1 MADTDAKD
9 IDAQTKKAADEL
21 AAVKAA
27 STTPAPVKDAL
38 APAPAESP
46 VIPAGSPLAAKTAT
60 PSVLAPKTATPAV
73 VTETPAPVP
82 TEEPKT
88 DVVAD
93 TKATLASAKADL
105 DKKIEDNQARID
117 KILAEGKAQETQLA
131 EETKTAQGYLPKAQS
146 LDYKPPKPTSLPE
159 QWGSFAMIF
168 AMLGSMFT
176 RNHATTALNAAA
188 AAMNGFKQGDK
199 EAAELAYKNWQTAS
213 ENMRKSQ
220 EYQNKHYDEIMKN
233 IRERRAEGKAIR
245 QEELTAAR
253 AEMTAAAT
261 SFRDDVMV
269 TALNDRTLNQAQT
282 TARLRDL
289 ALLQAEQAQLKID
302 KARKDAAADA
312 KFQEDVATVAAMDPE
327 NQAIYV
333 AASGS
338 PKAAAWY
345 AKASTQRALLAGK
358 TEQIRNSDEYKK
370 ADEIGKLTLL
380 ADADDPTATKE
391 LDKLVAKQATQKLDG
406 STDAEAQRSN
416 DEAIANYSSPPPP
429 QSARNK
435 VAQKL
440 YEDTMARVRKINK
453 SYDPGTYGNA
463 VKIRRNWQD
472 ASNKSGGQ
480 IQTYNTITHHLS
492 YLDDL
497 VDALETG
504 DQATINRV
512 AKTTAAAI
520 GNPNL
525 AVTDVQAARRV
536 IADEITKGVIGSQ
549 GALLDRDKMDELFD
563 PTQPLSVFKRN
574 IGVLK
579 NLVGGRFAAAQKSFE
594 SGAKQSKEEFWN
606 LLEDD
611 TKRSFGEQLGIPK
624 KDIPAKPDTAN
635 NDGFTNVTPAATP
648 AATPSATPAATPAA
662 TKDVGPADF
671 ETAAEYIAHARAEGV
686 TIKDYSD
693 QVLTDYWNQK
703 VGKK

>member
-1 MADTDAKD
+1 M
-9 IDAQTKKAADEL
+9 
-21 AAVKAA
+21 
-27 STTPAPVKDAL
+27 
-38 APAPAESP
+38 
-46 VIPAGSPLAAKTAT
+46 
-60 PSVLAPKTATPAV
+60 
-73 VTETPAPVP
+73 
-82 TEEPKT
+82 
-88 DVVAD
+88 
-93 TKATLASAKADL
+93 
-105 DKKIEDNQARID
+105 
-117 KILAEGKAQETQLA
+117 
-131 EETKTAQGYLPKAQS
+131 
-146 LDYKPPKPTSLPE
+146 
-159 QWGSFAMIF
+159 
-168 AMLGSMFT
+168 
-176 RNHATTALNAAA
+176 
-188 AAMNGFKQGDK
+188 
-199 EAAELAYKNWQTAS
+199 
-213 ENMRKSQ
+213 
-220 EYQNKHYDEIMKN
+220 
-233 IRERRAEGKAIR
+233 
-245 QEELTAAR
+245 
-253 AEMTAAAT
+253 
-261 SFRDDVMV
+261 
-269 TALNDRTLNQAQT
+269 
-282 TARLRDL
+282 
-289 ALLQAEQAQLKID
+289 
-302 KARKDAAADA
+302 
-312 KFQEDVATVAAMDPE
+312 
-327 NQAIYV
+327 
-333 AASGS
+333 
-338 PKAAAWY
+338 

-358 TEQIRNSDEYKK
+358 TKQIRDSDEYKK

-380 ADADDPTATKE
+380 ADAGDPTATKE
-391 LDKLVAKQATQKLDG
+391 LDKLVAKQAAQKLDG